1 MTDTRAE
8 PYPEP
13 ARAEAPAAAAVPA
26 AAAAPEFHAEPARSQ
41 WADIWR
47 QFRSHRGAVMGM
59 GFLVF
64 VTAAVLFGPLVW
76 TIDPQALD
84 IRAKDIRPV
93 YTALW
98 DGSAKVDWGHPLAPT
113 ISAATRSP
121 SCWPAGR

>member
-64 VTAAVLFGPLVW
+64 VTAAVVLGPFVW

-84 IRAKDIRPV
+84 IRAKDIRPI

-98 DGSAKVDWGHPLAPT
+98 DGD
-113 ISAATRSP
+113 
-121 SCWPAGR
+121 